1 MASDEG
7 LYNTLFV
14 GSYIN
19 PVTPL
24 WLHYT
29 STAIQ
34 GPDLAVSTLTVNPF
48 PAGNIL
54 LQTTSNAGQE
64 FNAPLIFQR
73 PSGDINAPSES
84 LNMNLSEGVPT
95 YPIDGNFITATK
107 AGGTAY
113 DDIAVKG
120 LQIFGDQTTTA
131 NNGAAGYITRG
142 PFSNTLNL
150 ITGGVYTSSLI
161 TSSLTVDT
169 IISSGID
176 FGFNFTASQYMSTPV
191 LFTQD
196 VIATRLGKFSSI
208 NVTEAIISTAQI
220 STANISTANT
230 DIINSRVANFSSVSI
245 STVNTR
251 LVDTITISSIIGN
264 VSFQLMSTFSL
275 FGNTSISPNV
285 NLGLGNTIQGLIGG
299 AASQGLGVVLGG
311 AALVTGAV
319 GLITGRTSGGV
330 NSNVFQTINGSTQ
343 LQFSTIASA
352 VSSVFLTTNSLNPG
366 TVPGTQ
372 ISTTIGIPAGTYC
385 IRSVGDPLYLRDNF
399 SAIQM
404 FGEWVPV
411 STGTGG
417 VFQIPS
423 TIGLSTVTIN
433 GNLTQ
438 TGNGT
443 ASLRATTVTG
453 TLATTGN
460 ITTTAGIAAT
470 GSITGF
476 NLGVTANV
484 AAGSVTTT
492 GNIQAN
498 GNLTAFGTVALNGQT
513 IVNAPFTTNGLVAL
527 NAGGSVGGT
536 FNTNTIVQTA
546 GTTSL
551 RATTVAGT
559 LATTGNITTT
569 ANMSATGGISAGSI
583 SAGSIG
589 TSGNLNVLGTASVGS
604 LATTAI
610 QTNNINT
617 TTINNQAYPPTLSI
631 ASTIGLSTVTI
642 NGNLIQSGNGT
653 TSLQAT
659 TVTGTLTATGT
670 TSLQATTV
678 TGTLTATGMQTTNIN
693 TTTINNQVY
702 PPTSGTPII
711 PSTIALSSITFN
723 GNQTQSGNGVATFG
737 LTQFNSVAT
746 FNSVGVFNGTLRA
759 SGPFEAFGGATM
771 CNSVNVLS
779 GGIVVTAGN
788 IGITSGNVAVASGN
802 IRSPSLSTINISTA
816 TINNLPY
823 VPFSG
828 FPSTLALS
836 TVSINGG
843 LGVNNG
849 NLNVIGG
856 LGVSNGVLVTAGGIT
871 QTGTFNILAGGAN
884 ISGAVSH
891 TNGNITTTGNL
902 TVANGSLVA
911 NYAFIQQDPT
921 SSKTIATTQGSN
933 SLLMTSLDPAAS
945 GFLWRR
951 GLNPGQGTL
960 MTMTETA
967 LTRIYNTL
975 TIRDG
980 NPTSIA
986 SIQTYQ
992 PTLDPQPYG
1001 MMITSTISTNTL
1013 AANAIAA
1020 SNLTIS
1026 SINNSL
1032 FSPTLP
1038 TGAVTIWAGGSETT
1052 VAQNFNLPTGWL
1064 VCDGSLIQIS
1074 TYPNLAAVI
1083 GTTYSPQ
1090 GSSPPVGFV
1099 FLPDLTFAVV
1109 MGTPRKT
1116 YSSVQT
1122 PGGGPTIQI
1131 EATTSDSFYN
1141 TGIGGAQILTLT
1153 TLRINAKTGGALN
1166 YGSFIPSGSVS
1177 VNNASFPAFPAMYVS
1192 SIIQYGGKPTDT
1204 GYVLLRSCDDLTPIP
1219 RIPITSTITAVFQG
1233 VAYGAL
1239 LPGGVDAPYKYGTA
1253 NVTGNTV
1260 TTRNQGINEVA
1271 AHNHQGVPDT
1281 NSTALF
1287 GNDLRTG
1294 NGGFTSSNYLP
1305 YVDNVGNRSQN
1316 LAYYTAPNFI
1326 NMVYIIKA

>member
-14 GSYIN
+14 GSYLN

-54 LQTTSNAGQE
+54 LQTLSNAGQE
-64 FNAPLIFQR
+64 YNAPLIFQR

-84 LNMNLSEGVPT
+84 LNMNLSVGVPE
-95 YPIDGNFITATK
+95 YPVDGNFITATK

-120 LQIFGDQTTTA
+120 LQIFGNQTTTA

-150 ITGGVYTSSLI
+150 ITGGVYTSSLF
-161 TSSLTVDT
+161 TSTLTVDT
-169 IISSGID
+169 FISSGID
-176 FGFNFTASQYMSTPV
+176 FGSNFTATQYMSTPV

-196 VIATRLGKFSSI
+196 VFATRLGTFSSI
-208 NVTEAIISTAQI
+208 NVRQAIISTAQI
-220 STANISTANT
+220 SSASISSALISTAT
-230 DIINSRVANFSSVSI
+230 LDQLNSRFANFSSVSI

-330 NSNVFQTINGSTQ
+330 NPNVFQTVNGSTQ

-438 TGNGT
+438 TGTGI
-443 ASLRATTVTG
+443 ASLRATTVAG
-453 TLATTGN
+453 TLAATGN

-476 NLGVTANV
+476 NLAVTANV

-498 GNLTAFGTVALNGQT
+498 GNLTAFGVTALNGQT

-536 FNTNTIVQTA
+536 FNTNNIVQTL

-551 RATTVAGT
+551 LATTVAGT
-559 LATTGNITTT
+559 LAATGNITTT
-569 ANMSATGGISAGSI
+569 ASMSATGSI

-589 TSGNLNVLGTASVGS
+589 TGGNLNVTGTATVGS
-604 LATTAI
+604 LTTSGI
-610 QTNNINT
+610 QTTNINT
-617 TTINNQAYPPTLSI
+617 TTVNNQPYPPTSGTPI
-631 ASTIGLSTVTI
+631 IPSTIALSSVTI

-653 TSLQAT
+653 TSLLST
-659 TVTGTLTATGT
+659 TVIGTLTATD
-670 TSLQATTV
+670 
-678 TGTLTATGMQTTNIN
+678 MQTTNIN
-693 TTTINNQVY
+693 TTTINNQAY
-702 PPTSGTPII
+702 PPTSGTPTI

-737 LTQFNSVAT
+737 LTEFNSVAS
-746 FNSVGVFNGTLRA
+746 FNSLAAFNGTLRA
-759 SGPFEAFGGATM
+759 SGAFEAFGGATM
-771 CNSVNVLS
+771 CNSVNVLT
-779 GGIVVTAGN
+779 GGITV
-788 IGITSGNVAVASGN
+788 TSGNLSVVSGN
-802 IRSPSLSTINISTA
+802 TRSPSLSTINLSTA
-816 TINNLPY
+816 RINNVPY
-823 VPFSG
+823 VPFPG
-828 FPSTLALS
+828 FLSTLALS

-856 LGVSNGVLVTAGGIT
+856 LGVSNGILVTAGGIT

-891 TNGNITTTGNL
+891 SNGNITTTGNL

-951 GLNPGQGTL
+951 GLTPGQGTL

-980 NPTSIA
+980 NANSIA

-1020 SNLTIS
+1020 SNITIS
-1026 SINNSL
+1026 SINNTP
-1032 FSPTLP
+1032 FSPSLP

-1052 VAQNFNLPTGWL
+1052 VAQDFNLPPGWL

-1074 TYPNLAAVI
+1074 TYPNLAAI
-1083 GTTYSPQ
+1083 LGTTYSPL

-1099 FLPDLTFAVV
+1099 YLPDLTFAVV

-1116 YSSVQT
+1116 YSSTQV
-1122 PGGGPTIQI
+1122 GNGGPTIQI

-1153 TLRINAKTGGALN
+1153 TLRINNKTGGALN
-1166 YGSFIPSGSVS
+1166 YGSYIPSGSVF
-1177 VNNASFPAFPAMYVS
+1177 VNSASYPGFPAMYVS
-1192 SIIQYGGKPTDT
+1192 SIIQYGGKPNDI
-1204 GYVLLRSCDDLTPIP
+1204 GYVLLRSCNDITPIP
-1219 RIPITSTITAVFQG
+1219 RIPTTSTITAVFQG
-1233 VAYGAL
+1233 VAFGAQ
-1239 LPGGVDAPYKYGTA
+1239 LPAGVDIPYKYGTA
-1253 NVTGNTV
+1253 NVAGNAV
-1260 TTRNQGINEVA
+1260 TTRNQDINEVA

-1281 NSTALF
+1281 NSAALV
-1287 GNDLRTG
+1287 GLDLRAG

-1305 YVDNVGNRSQN
+1305 YVDNPSNRSQN
-1316 LAYYTAPNFI
+1316 LAYYTAPNFL